1 MTCIVGMVK
10 DNKVWIGGD
19 SAGSDSSSICI
30 RRDPKVFKNGK
41 FLIGYCGSFRLGQLL
56 HYKFT
61 PPQYPDDKDIFSFM
75 VTDFADAV
83 RELAK
88 DHGILKIEDNV
99 EELEEIQL
107 LIGYNGRLFTLEED
121 MQIGEVVNE
130 YYAVGEGM
138 DLALG
143 SMHTTGRQKRGYTPK
158 KRLEMALEASATFC
172 KSVAPP
178 FVILGL

>member
-1 MTCIVGMVK
+1 MVK

-19 SAGSDSSSICI
+19 SAGSDNSSICI
-30 RRDPKVFKNGK
+30 RRDPKVFKNGH
-41 FLIGYCGSFRLGQLL
+41 FLIGFCGSFRFGQLL

-61 PPQYPDDKDIFSFM
+61 PPLNSEEKDAFNFM

-88 DHGILKIEDNV
+88 EHGILKIEDNV
-99 EELEEIQL
+99 EELEDIQL
-107 LIGYNGRLFTLEED
+107 LIGYQGRLFTLEED
-121 MQIGEVVNE
+121 FQIGEVENE

-143 SMHTTGRQKRGYTPK
+143 SMYTTSRQKRGYTPR
-158 KRLEMALEASATFC
+158 KRLEMALEASALFC

-178 FVILGL
+178 FVILGLQ